1 MMGRLLH
8 CASIYVKPTLN
19 DQKIDSATRP
29 IWPWVLPGGI
39 AIGIILSLVWMGIK
53 VAQLSTKQNAI
64 DAVEK
69 SRHAPARFSTNG
81 MLWIAG
87 GEFQMGSA
95 RGQTDEQP
103 VHKVRVSSF
112 WMDQHEVTN
121 EQFAR
126 FVKETGHITD
136 AEKIPDPEKVPDILP
151 EYRGKSGSLVF
162 SPPAGQVPLDNHF
175 LWWKYGPGADWKH
188 PEGEGTNLKGR
199 EKHPVVHVNWFD
211 AVAYS
216 KWAGKRLPTEAEWE
230 FAARGGLQGKEYIWG
245 DDFEPGGKVLANI
258 WQGAF
263 PNENTLKDGYRF
275 AAPVGSYPPN
285 GYGLYDMAGNVWEW
299 CSDWY
304 LPDYFSRSPA
314 SNPTG
319 PDTSHDPNEP
329 GAWKRIQRGGSFLCT
344 DLYCGAYRPSRR
356 MKTTPDTGL
365 SHAGFRCV
373 ADGPPPT
380 TGSN

>member
-1 MMGRLLH
+1 MSGRLLS
-8 CASIYVKPTLN
+8 CGTFYVKPTSK
-19 DQKIDSATRP
+19 DQQIEDGQRP
-29 IWPWVLPGGI
+29 FWPWALSGFIVIGLVL
-39 AIGIILSLVWMGIK
+39 SFVWMGFE
-53 VAQLSTKQNAI
+53 VARLLRKQNAAAQI
-64 DAVEK
+64 EK
-69 SRHAPARFSTNG
+69 AGQLSPMFSTNG
-81 MLWIAG
+81 MVWIAG
-87 GEFQMGSA
+87 GEFLMGSS
-95 RGQTDEQP
+95 RGQSDEQP
-103 VHKVRVSSF
+103 IHKVRVSGF

-121 EQFAR
+121 EKFAQFA
-126 FVKETGHITD
+126 KETGYITD

-151 EYRGKSGSLVF
+151 EFRGKSGSLVF
-162 SPPAGQVPLDNHF
+162 SPPPGQMPLDNHF
-175 LWWKYGPGADWKH
+175 VWWKFVPGADWKH
-188 PEGEGTNLKGR
+188 PEGSATDLKGR
-199 EKHPVVHVNWFD
+199 EKHPVVHLSWFD

-245 DDFEPGGKVLANI
+245 DEFEPDGKALANI

-263 PNENTLKDGYRF
+263 PNGNTVKDGHRL

-285 GYGLYDMAGNVWEW
+285 GYGLHDMAGNVWEW

-304 LPDYFSRSPA
+304 LPDYFARSPA

-329 GAWKRIQRGGSFLCT
+329 GVWKRIQRGGSFLCT

-356 MKTTPDTGL
+356 MKTSPDTGL

-373 ADGPPPT
+373 AEGSPPT
-380 TGSN
+380 GP